1 MPESRKDFLTKLGA
15 GFLLAAGSQTE
26 LFGRD
31 GFDAGIDSTDFIG
44 GGEANDEK
52 FWKNLRKK
60 YYNVSRE
67 YINLENGYFGVQS
80 IPVLKSFQKNIEF
93 VNKELS
99 HFARVEYP
107 AVFTAIRKELSVFLQ
122 VSEEELIITKNAT
135 EALNIAIQGYPF
147 NTGDEVILNQLDY
160 PSVIETFQMLE
171 KRGKIKIK
179 YLELPLLPKNE
190 EEIINEYAKA
200 ITEKTRVIMLT
211 HISNVNGLIVPIKR
225 IIALAREKKIDTIVD
240 SAHALGHIP
249 FSIPE
254 MDADFVG
261 MNLHK
266 WIGNP
271 IGAGVLYVNKKRVNE
286 MQPLFGDNK
295 QAENNILKLAHF
307 GTIPFAV
314 HLTIPASLKFH
325 HQLGIQRIT
334 ERLHHLKNVWISE
347 FQNDTGVE
355 IVTPASLSCGIAS
368 FKIKNK
374 PVPDTVQQL
383 MKEFKIFTVARDIG
397 KEKCI
402 RVTPSVYTLES
413 DVRELILAVKKISNS

>member
-1 MPESRKDFLTKLGA
+1 MLESRKDFLTKLGA
-15 GFLLAAGSQTE
+15 GFFLTNTSPTE
-26 LFGRD
+26 LFGQD
-31 GFDAGIDSTDFIG
+31 GFDPGIDFKDLTI

-60 YYNVSRE
+60 YYNISEE
-67 YINLENGYFGVQS
+67 YINLENGYFGVQPM
-80 IPVLKSFQKNIEF
+80 PVLKAFQKNIEL

-99 HFARVEYP
+99 RFARTEYP
-107 AVFTAIRKELSVFLQ
+107 AVFTAIRKELSAFLH
-122 VSEEELIITKNAT
+122 VSDEELIITKNAT
-135 EALNIAIQGYPF
+135 EALNVAIQAYPF
-147 NTGDEVILNQLDY
+147 KPGDEVILGQLDY

-179 YLELPLLPKNE
+179 YLELPLLPDNE
-190 EEIINEYAKA
+190 ELILNEYAKA
-200 ITEKTRVIMLT
+200 ITEKTKVIMLT
-211 HISNVNGLIVPIKR
+211 HISNVNGLIIPIKK
-225 IIALAREKKIDTIVD
+225 ITKLAREKNIDTIVD

-254 MDADFVG
+254 LDADFVG

-271 IGAGVLYVNKKRVNE
+271 IGAGVLYVNKKRVSE
-286 MQPLFGDNK
+286 MQPFFGDTK

-314 HLTIPASLKFH
+314 HLTIPTSLKFH
-325 HQLGIQRIT
+325 QQLGIQRIT
-334 ERLHHLKNVWISE
+334 ERLHYLKNVWISE
-347 FQNDTGVE
+347 LQNHDGVE
-355 IVTPASLSCGIAS
+355 IVTPARLSCGIAS
-368 FKIKNK
+368 FRIKNR
-374 PVPDTVQQL
+374 PVPESVQQL

-402 RVTPSVYTLES
+402 RVTPSVYTLEN
-413 DVRELILAVKKISNS
+413 DVREFIAAIKKISDS